1 MGRLRTQANAGAE
14 RQQEETLELLR
25 HYRDVHDHAV
35 HVSERVDDLFTSL
48 ENALQ
53 VNATIVAERQN
64 DDMKKISAWAAIFV
78 APTIVG
84 SIYGMNF
91 DDMPELHWTFGY
103 PFALGLMVAVSLG
116 LWLVFKKKEWR

>member
-1 MGRLRTQANAGAE
+1 
-14 RQQEETLELLR
+14 
-25 HYRDVHDHAV
+25 
-35 HVSERVDDLFTSL
+35 VSERVDDLFTSL

-64 DDMKKISAWAAIFV
+64 DDMKKISAWATIFV

-116 LWLVFKKKEWR
+116 LWLVFKKKDWL